1 MDVEF
6 WILAVVPILAA
17 VALCDSI
24 TQLSARLSSRLG
36 LANTLWIHLT
46 ILILFSVAFFAV
58 LFSIFDATGAFW
70 IKHYVRPQDYWIT
83 MTFVPLLFVLDIALI
98 SFSVVGALVLAIKQ
112 GRNVLLSVLAG
123 MLGTV
128 GTIAWM
134 TGGIVPA
141 RAHRREVDWRL
152 LSTPE
157 RHPPA
162 VQRKRYA
169 QW

>member
-6 WILAVVPILAA
+6 WIFAVVPILAA

-24 TQLSARLSSRLG
+24 TQVSARLSSRLW
-36 LANTLWIHLT
+36 LANALWVHLA
-46 ILILFSVAFFAV
+46 ILILFSVAFFVV
-58 LFSIFDATGAFW
+58 LFNVFDATGAFAM
-70 IKHYVRPQDYWIT
+70 KYYVRPQDYWIT
-83 MTFVPLLFVLDIALI
+83 ITFAPWLFDLDVALI
-98 SFSVVGALVLAIKQ
+98 LFSIVGALVLAIKQ
-112 GRNVLLSVLAG
+112 RRNVLPSVLAG

-128 GTIAWM
+128 GTIVWM
-134 TGGIVPA
+134 IRGGEHV

-162 VQRKRYA
+162 VRRKRYA
-169 QW
+169 RR